1 MKPALPLF
9 AILLTLVFV
18 AARPAP
24 AATASVVNN
33 VQGVEI
39 RLDLGPTE
47 IFVGEPVYLVTKV
60 TNRNSPLRVGNFA
73 ASFFLAEG
81 NDLTI
86 TIQPPGEL
94 PARYMGTDEPG
105 VYTKVEL
112 GLDTGESETYPVTIL
127 YDAKSPNGYVF
138 GKPGEYLVSVTLQ
151 HSILRDVAKTQTVLP
166 PTRITVK
173 APEGRAAEAFKLL
186 EDKQIA
192 RALHEAV
199 ITEPKAVAAIA
210 RVAEEFPD
218 TPYAAQTHYVAAATN
233 LNGERAEMEK
243 AIRQFLKFLE
253 RWPGHPRAGDAIFNI
268 ALAFDRLGERE
279 TARAWIYFLK
289 DRVPDHRLLRVEN
302 PLASKYYYGMLESA
316 AKRRW
321 WLFETPWDFTV
332 KPEDR

>member
-1 MKPALPLF
+1 MVL
-9 AILLTLVFV
+9 
-18 AARPAP
+18 AAPSP
-24 AATASVVNN
+24 VSGASVVNT

-39 RLDLGPTE
+39 RMDLGPTE
-47 IFVGEPVYLVTKV
+47 IVVGEPVYLVTKV
-60 TNRNSPLRVGNFA
+60 TNRNSPLRVGNLS

-81 NDLTI
+81 NDLAI

-94 PARYMGTDEPG
+94 PVRYLGTDEPG

-112 GLDTGESETYPVTIL
+112 GLDTGESQTYPVTIL
-127 YDAKSPNGYVF
+127 YDEKSPNGYVF
-138 GKPGEYLVSVTLQ
+138 GKPGEYFVSVTLQ

-166 PTRITVK
+166 PMRILVK
-173 APEGRAAEAFKLL
+173 APEGRAAEAFKLI
-186 EDKQIA
+186 ENKQIA

-199 ITEPKAVAAIA
+199 ITEPKAVAALA
-210 RVAEEFPD
+210 RVADEYPE
-218 TPYAAQTHYVAAATN
+218 TPYAAQALYVTAATN
-233 LNGERAEMEK
+233 LNGERAEMET
-243 AIRQFLKFLE
+243 AIRRFLRFLE
-253 RWPGHPRAGDAIFNI
+253 RFPGHPRAGDAIFNV

-321 WLFETPWDFTV
+321 WLYETPWDFTV
-332 KPEDR
+332 KPEDQ